1 MKSIT
6 ITAKV
11 KLYPTSEQM
20 IILNKTLSVI
30 RDVLNFVSAFVF
42 GQEGIRYL
50 ELDHALYYPVR
61 QQFGLRSQMTQS
73 VFKTVLAKYKSI
85 KAMDT
90 PFRKHLF
97 ETSSMIWSATG
108 ITPYRASP
116 LA

>member
-42 GQEGIRYL
+42 EREGIRYP
-50 ELDHALYYPVR
+50 ELAHALYYP
-61 QQFGLRSQMTQS
+61 LSDDS
-73 VFKTVLAKYKSI
+73 DCI
-85 KAMDT
+85 
-90 PFRKHLF
+90 
-97 ETSSMIWSATG
+97 
-108 ITPYRASP
+108 
-116 LA
+116 

>member
-30 RDVLNFVSAFVF
+30 RDVLNFVSTFVF

-50 ELDHALYYPVR
+50 ELDHALY
-61 QQFGLRSQMTQS
+61 
-73 VFKTVLAKYKSI
+73 
-85 KAMDT
+85 
-90 PFRKHLF
+90 
-97 ETSSMIWSATG
+97 
-108 ITPYRASP
+108 
-116 LA
+116 

>member
-50 ELDHALYYPVR
+50 ELNHALYYPVR
-61 QQFGLRSQMTQS
+61 HPPGNEADVQKVSGS
-73 VFKTVLAKYKSI
+73 V
-85 KAMDT
+85 
-90 PFRKHLF
+90 RKREYECHY
-97 ETSSMIWSATG
+97 ETG
-108 ITPYRASP
+108 ISGFR
-116 LA
+116 